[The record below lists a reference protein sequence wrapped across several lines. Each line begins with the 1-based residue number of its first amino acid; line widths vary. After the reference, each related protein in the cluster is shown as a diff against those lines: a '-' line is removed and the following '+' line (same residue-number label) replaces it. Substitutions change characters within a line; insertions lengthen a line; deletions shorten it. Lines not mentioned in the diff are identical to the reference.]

1 MTTEVVNLIFNG
13 TTLAYMG
20 IAMATLAGIGS
31 AFGVGI
37 AGQAACGVV
46 AEDPG
51 KFGQALLL
59 QALPGTQ
66 GIYGLLIA
74 FLIMVK
80 IGALGGTP
88 IDLTIPQGAALFAAG
103 IPIGLVGIFS
113 GIAQGKAAAS
123 SIMMISKRPEEI
135 AKGMVYT
142 AMVETYA
149 VLALLISF
157 LMWMSV
163 NVTA

>member
-1 MTTEVVNLIFNG
+1 MTTEVANLIFNG
-13 TTLAYMG
+13 NTLAYLG
-20 IAMATLAGIGS
+20 IAIAAIAGIGS

-80 IGALGGTP
+80 IGAIGGEP
-88 IDLTIPQGAALFAAG
+88 VELNMMQGAALMMAG

-113 GIAQGKAAAS
+113 GIAQGKTAAS
-123 SIMMISKRPEEI
+123 GIMLISKRPEEI

-163 NVTA
+163 AV

>member
-1 MTTEVVNLIFNG
+1 MNTEVANLLFNG
-13 TTLAYMG
+13 SFLAILG
-20 IAMATLAGIGS
+20 ASIAALAGIGS
-31 AFGVGI
+31 ALGVGI
-37 AGQAACGVV
+37 AGQAASGVV
-46 AEDPG
+46 AEDPK
-51 KFGQALLL
+51 KFGQALIL

-74 FLIMVK
+74 FIIMQK
-80 IGALGGTP
+80 IGLLGGSGL
-88 IDLTIPQGAALFAAG
+88 IALTIPQGAYILAAS

-113 GIAQGKAAAS
+113 GYAQGKAAAAG
-123 SIMMISKRPEEI
+123 IMLVSKRPEEI

-157 LMWMSV
+157 LMV
-163 NVTA
+163 NGVQL

>member
-1 MTTEVVNLIFNG
+1 MSTEVANLIFNG
-13 TTLAYMG
+13 NTLAYLG
-20 IAMATLAGIGS
+20 IAFAAMAGIGS
-31 AFGVGI
+31 AYGVGV
-37 AGQAACGVV
+37 AGQAANGVV

-51 KFGQALLL
+51 KFGQCLLL

-80 IGALGGTP
+80 IGALGGSL
-88 IDLTIPQGAALFAAG
+88 IDLTMQQGAALMASGLLIG
-103 IPIGLVGIFS
+103 IVGIFS
-113 GIAQGKAAAS
+113 GMFQGKAAAS
-123 SIMMISKRPEEI
+123 AIMMIAKRPGEI

-149 VLALLISF
+149 VLALLVSF

-163 NVTA
+163 AV